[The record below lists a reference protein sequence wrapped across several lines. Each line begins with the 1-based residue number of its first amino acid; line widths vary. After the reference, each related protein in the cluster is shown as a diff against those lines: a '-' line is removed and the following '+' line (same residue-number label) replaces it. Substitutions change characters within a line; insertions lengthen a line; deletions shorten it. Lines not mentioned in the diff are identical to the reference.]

1 MKKLGALFL
10 GFVVLMLAGNAL
22 AQNVGDKSTYLVTY
36 YSTNF
41 YYRAPDAT
49 LTIINDGQTSTSQTE
64 GVPNGNLYASIYV
77 FDDDQELVECCSCY
91 VSADGLLQESAEN
104 ELLNNPLTGKFYAA
118 GVIKVLSSRSGD
130 PTNNVLAPGLHGT
143 MTHIQNLGGSY
154 ATTEAPLAD
163 ANLVSAEQTALQ
175 QSCSFAITLGSGSG
189 VCSCTP
195 ENDD

>member
-1 MKKLGALFL
+1 MKKLGVLFL
-10 GFVVLMLAGNAL
+10 AFVVLMLAGNAL

-36 YSTNF
+36 YSSN
-41 YYRAPDAT
+41 YNYLAPDET
-49 LTIINDGQTSTSQTE
+49 LRIINDGQTSTSQSE

-91 VSADGLLQESAEN
+91 VSADGLLTESAEN
-104 ELLNNPLTGKFYAA
+104 QLLNNSLTDKFYAT
-118 GVIKVLSSRSGD
+118 GVIKVLSSKTGD

-143 MTHIQNLGGSY
+143 MTHIQNLSGSY

-175 QSCSFAITLGSGSG
+175 ESCSFAITLGSGRG
-189 VCSCTP
+189 TCSCTP
-195 ENDD
+195 EVD